1 MTCGHCVGRV
11 HKALEQ
17 VPGVSSVEIQLE
29 GGIARVQHDPSV
41 GAEALVAAVSGA
53 GRYLAAV
60 DGPAEAE
67 APAAPAVEER
77 PAEAAPEA
85 SVDQGAKAYLFSLG
99 GMSCAACAGRIEHAI
114 KLTPGVAAV
123 SVNFARGVA
132 RVVPAEGFDPSVVER
147 AVKDAGYT
155 ASLNADVAAQRAAEL
170 ARAKRRFFVAAA
182 LGTPVFVLGMAHL
195 GHGLLGW
202 LQLVLA
208 SLVVFGAG
216 ATFFSTAFKN
226 LKKRAATMDTLVA
239 LGSGAAWAFSLPA
252 LLTGGALYFE
262 VAVTIVVLI
271 LLGRLL
277 EARARGSASE
287 AIEKLAALRPSSA
300 LKLVD
305 GRPAEVPIDEVR
317 RGDLLLV
324 RAGDQVPVDGEI
336 VEGESAVD
344 EAMLTGESMPVH
356 KRAGDAVVGGTVNRD
371 GSLRVRATETG
382 AGTVLS
388 RIVRLVE
395 EAQGSKAPIQRLAD
409 KVAGVFVPAVLVV
422 AAATGLGWWL
432 ATGSAVETLFTAV
445 AVLVIACPCA
455 MGLATPTA
463 IMVATGR
470 AARQGILVRDAA
482 SLERAAGVS
491 CVLFDK
497 TGTLTAGEPRVVEVR
512 SLGAL
517 AEDELVRLAASVEA
531 ESQHPLGRG
540 IVASARERELAWPA
554 PEGFR
559 TFPGRGVAGRV
570 DGREVVAGTLG
581 LLREQGVE
589 PELFEPVVDEL
600 TRAGQTPVL
609 VAVDRTPAGAIGLLD
624 APRESSARAVER
636 LQRLGIEVHL
646 LTGDH
651 ENTARA
657 IGERLGIEP
666 RFVHAGVL
674 PEKKADAVFER
685 RQAGHVV
692 AMVGDG
698 VNDAPALAAADVG
711 IAVGGGADVALE
723 AAPLALMRPDPTLVA
738 DAIGL
743 SREGLRTIKQNL
755 FWAFGYNVVAIP
767 LAAAGLLSPMIA
779 AGAMAFSSVSVVLN
793 SLRLRRRRLT
803 G

>member
-271 LLGRLL
+271 LLGRL
-277 EARARGSASE
+277 
-287 AIEKLAALRPSSA
+287 
-300 LKLVD
+300 
-305 GRPAEVPIDEVR
+305 
-317 RGDLLLV
+317 
-324 RAGDQVPVDGEI
+324 
-336 VEGESAVD
+336 
-344 EAMLTGESMPVH
+344 
-356 KRAGDAVVGGTVNRD
+356 
-371 GSLRVRATETG
+371 
-382 AGTVLS
+382 
-388 RIVRLVE
+388 
-395 EAQGSKAPIQRLAD
+395 
-409 KVAGVFVPAVLVV
+409 
-422 AAATGLGWWL
+422 
-432 ATGSAVETLFTAV
+432 
-445 AVLVIACPCA
+445 
-455 MGLATPTA
+455 
-463 IMVATGR
+463 
-470 AARQGILVRDAA
+470 
-482 SLERAAGVS
+482 
-491 CVLFDK
+491 
-497 TGTLTAGEPRVVEVR
+497 
-512 SLGAL
+512 
-517 AEDELVRLAASVEA
+517 
-531 ESQHPLGRG
+531 
-540 IVASARERELAWPA
+540 
-554 PEGFR
+554 
-559 TFPGRGVAGRV
+559 
-570 DGREVVAGTLG
+570 
-581 LLREQGVE
+581 
-589 PELFEPVVDEL
+589 
-600 TRAGQTPVL
+600 
-609 VAVDRTPAGAIGLLD
+609 
-624 APRESSARAVER
+624 
-636 LQRLGIEVHL
+636 
-646 LTGDH
+646 
-651 ENTARA
+651 
-657 IGERLGIEP
+657 
-666 RFVHAGVL
+666 
-674 PEKKADAVFER
+674 
-685 RQAGHVV
+685 
-692 AMVGDG
+692 
-698 VNDAPALAAADVG
+698 
-711 IAVGGGADVALE
+711 
-723 AAPLALMRPDPTLVA
+723 
-738 DAIGL
+738 
-743 SREGLRTIKQNL
+743 
-755 FWAFGYNVVAIP
+755 
-767 LAAAGLLSPMIA
+767 
-779 AGAMAFSSVSVVLN
+779 
-793 SLRLRRRRLT
+793 
-803 G
+803 